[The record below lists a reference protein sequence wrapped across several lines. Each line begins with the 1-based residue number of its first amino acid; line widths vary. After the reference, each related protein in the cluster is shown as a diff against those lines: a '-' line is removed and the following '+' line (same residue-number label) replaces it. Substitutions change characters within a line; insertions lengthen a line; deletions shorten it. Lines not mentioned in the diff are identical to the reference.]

1 MAGDGPPRLLF
12 HPGPRAYIGH
22 PRTQHRVGEL
32 MPAPHRVVSAEQG
45 STRERQVAHSV
56 QYLVANEFVR
66 ETRTLRVENAVVAD
80 YEGIFE
86 RRAECVARVPQA
98 RHIAQEAE
106 GARARYVAERFGL
119 YVDGQCLT
127 PNQRVLELD
136 LCFDAEPA
144 GVRAQLSVGVPL
156 RDPHRLEP
164 LDVAPRAVER
174 LEPPRIDCRHKGR
187 RTAIHDR

>member
-1 MAGDGPPRLLF
+1 MAGDGPRRLLCS
-12 HPGPRAYIGH
+12 PGACIGH
-22 PRTQHRVGEL
+22 QRTQHRVVEL

-45 STRERQVAHSV
+45 STRERQVAHGV

-106 GARARYVAERFGL
+106 GARTRNVAERFGL
-119 YVDGQCLT
+119 YV
-127 PNQRVLELD
+127 
-136 LCFDAEPA
+136 
-144 GVRAQLSVGVPL
+144 
-156 RDPHRLEP
+156 
-164 LDVAPRAVER
+164 
-174 LEPPRIDCRHKGR
+174 
-187 RTAIHDR
+187 